1 MQRLFC
7 AELQAHLY
15 IKKGNF
21 AQPGPSNR
29 RNGLSRKMQT
39 HYKIIQAR
47 QVEVIQEAQLAPFNA
62 LVDPLEEA
70 PSM

>member
-1 MQRLFC
+1 
-7 AELQAHLY
+7 
-15 IKKGNF
+15 
-21 AQPGPSNR
+21 
-29 RNGLSRKMQT
+29 MQT

-62 LVDPLEEA
+62 LVAPLEEA